1 MATGI
6 VSMKATHRSIKVYYE
21 TLTRYA
27 GQEVSH
33 ETAVR
38 SAFQNLLADAA
49 KCRHWTLVPEL
60 ASEGRGRVRVVPDGT
75 VRDEFLIPRGYWE
88 AKDTADDLDV
98 EIAKKTAKGYPLTNM
113 IFEDTRVGVL
123 YQDGRETLRVDLG
136 DKNEVA
142 ELLNAFLAYS
152 EPNID
157 QFEKAVDEFKERVP
171 ELAFGPIIASVA

>member
-27 GQEVSH
+27 GQSVSH

-60 ASEGRGRVRVVPDGT
+60 ASEGRGRARVVPDGT

-98 EIAKKTAKGYPLTNM
+98 EIAGAIHGRSVGWRFTIEYAEHRWRGRRFRPLN
-113 IFEDTRVGVL
+113 
-123 YQDGRETLRVDLG
+123 RETL
-136 DKNEVA
+136 
-142 ELLNAFLAYS
+142 
-152 EPNID
+152 
-157 QFEKAVDEFKERVP
+157 
-171 ELAFGPIIASVA
+171 